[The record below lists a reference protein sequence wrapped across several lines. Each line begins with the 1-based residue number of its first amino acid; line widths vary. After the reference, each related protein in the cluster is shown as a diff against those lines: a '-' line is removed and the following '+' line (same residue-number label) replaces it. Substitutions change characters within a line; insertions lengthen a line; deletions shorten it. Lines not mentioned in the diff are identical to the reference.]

1 LRPGAARQ
9 TEEQKENQQ
18 QGTKK
23 ISTNFEAEGN
33 IAQI

>member
-1 LRPGAARQ
+1 LRRAARQ
-9 TEEQKENQQ
+9 TEEEKENQQ